1 MGKSIALQAGP
12 GILSTSNYYLAC
24 GDDQRVI
31 ASTGFSDAS
40 DRSNRECRHAKHLPG
55 LGKSIQE
62 GHKFFFC
69 LFFSALSQLGI
80 VPFVLKGFSP
90 QNSLFVE
97 LQYGGLITLHL
108 FLFHCL
114 SQCCILCLCVHSV
127 QCLQGGSH
135 PMFPL

>member
-62 GHKFFFC
+62 GHKFFF
-69 LFFSALSQLGI
+69 LFVFFSFESAWNCSFCFERI
-80 VPFVLKGFSP
+80 FAPKFV
-90 QNSLFVE
+90 
-97 LQYGGLITLHL
+97 I
-108 FLFHCL
+108 C
-114 SQCCILCLCVHSV
+114 
-127 QCLQGGSH
+127 
-135 PMFPL
+135 